1 MTVKIIESGAEVS
14 FSESYAC
21 RLIEQGKAVPA
32 PEKKKKTQK
41 NLIKRTRKSM
51 RQMRMALE

>member
-41 NLIKRTRKSM
+41 KAEVTESVSEE
-51 RQMRMALE
+51 QDPC